1 MELSIATARALE
13 AEALNFG
20 AENGNVVFMYEHGE
34 QLFWSVA
41 YNPSARRCAWTFC
54 RAGSSVCFFLLVC
67 FVSHRAHVT
76 RPEDGEGWS
85 AEFVQAMHALNGAA
99 HLSARQF
106 RRALRD
112 VRLAGH
118 DRSQRWKPSTTMD
131 TINDHEAYIR
141 GRLNALPPYQMP
153 AALSLWNLCPSHSTR
168 ALCCDRVVGR
178 AAGAGECPARAYR
191 RLLYIPLRTFQ
202 HGCEM
207 RVLFFF

>member
-20 AENGNVVFMYEHGE
+20 AENGNVVFMYEQFFWSYMKIFLVVHE
-34 QLFWSVA
+34 NVRQLFWSVA
-41 YNPSARRCAWTFC
+41 YNPCARRCAWTFC

-118 DRSQRWKPSTTMD
+118 DRSQRWKPTAALA

-141 GRLNALPPYQMP
+141 GRLNVLPPYQMP
-153 AALSLWNLCPSHSTR
+153 AAPI
-168 ALCCDRVVGR
+168 VVEPVPESQHPR
-178 AAGAGECPARAYR
+178 TV
-191 RLLYIPLRTFQ
+191 LRP
-202 HGCEM
+202 
-207 RVLFFF
+207 RSRSRSR